1 MQDKPTFTG
10 GNKSFGAAL
19 NKTVEALWRHGL
31 NPAGM
36 PGWSESADGW
46 VPPVQFEGGE
56 TTILPFDIIKVK
68 PQPEENGPTMFTL
81 HLPYVRK
88 SNKYDVSELSV
99 PITIEDFEIEG
110 GEYWLVAKMLGPI
123 STFITTPTITIEV
136 IKEDDWESF
145 PNAHKANES
154 KPYAWTQSMI
164 PIWKFLSEENK
175 TDTSVFL
182 LSVDDEKIYGQKF
195 IGTSPQLVYTLAA
208 IEAGDTARLRTVPE
222 LL

>member
-56 TTILPFDIIKVK
+56 TTILPFDVIKVK
-68 PQPEENGPTMFTL
+68 PQPEEDGPIMFTL
-81 HLPYVRK
+81 QLPYVRK
-88 SNKYDVSELSV
+88 SNKYDVEELSV
-99 PITIEDFEIEG
+99 PITIDDFEVKAG
-110 GEYWLVAKMLGPI
+110 SWVVAKMLGPI
-123 STFITTPTITIEV
+123 ATFITTPTITIEV
-136 IKEDDWESF
+136 ITEDAWTSF
-145 PNAHKANES
+145 PNAHKANAS
-154 KPYAWTQSMI
+154 APYAWTESRI
-164 PIWKFLSEENK
+164 PLWQFLSEENK
-175 TDTSVFL
+175 TDTSILL
-182 LSVDDEKIYGQKF
+182 LSEDDEKIYGQKF
-195 IGTSPQLVYTLAA
+195 IGTSPQLVYTLALVDV
-208 IEAGDTARLRTVPE
+208 GDSDRLRTVPE